1 MSTRSTISIKEGNKV
16 RTVYCHWDGYLSGV
30 GQTLLNH
37 YDDKETINELIDLG
51 SISSLKED
59 VRRKKGK
66 FYTIGYGDNL
76 KTAKESDVHDFENA
90 FNNVT
95 IAYHRDRG
103 EDLEIHEMTTKKKFD
118 SYPMDW
124 AEYDYLFHVELNEWR
139 VRINKN
145 FVKLTQ
151 ERINKGQ

>member
-1 MSTRSTISIKEGNKV
+1 
-16 RTVYCHWDGYLSGV
+16 
-30 GQTLLNH
+30 
-37 YDDKETINELIDLG
+37 
-51 SISSLKED
+51 
-59 VRRKKGK
+59 
-66 FYTIGYGDNL
+66 
-76 KTAKESDVHDFENA
+76 
-90 FNNVT
+90 
-95 IAYHRDRG
+95 
-103 EDLEIHEMTTKKKFD
+103 MTTKKKFD